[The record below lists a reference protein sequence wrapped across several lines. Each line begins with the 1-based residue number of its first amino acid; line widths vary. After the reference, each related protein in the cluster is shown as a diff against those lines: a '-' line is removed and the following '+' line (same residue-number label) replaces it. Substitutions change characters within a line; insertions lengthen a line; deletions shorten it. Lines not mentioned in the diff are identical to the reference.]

1 MTQQKTNRNPLI
13 IIWIVLATSLGFNI
27 FQGLNIHQLRE
38 TYESK
43 VDNLLS
49 SSATVEKELNDTY
62 SELNK
67 YKGISSNLD
76 SLLEEA
82 KGKVDEQK
90 SRIDELVRHEK
101 NSSVLNKKL
110 QLELASLKSMKEDY
124 LEKIDALLLENEQLK
139 KDKTDLATTVESLS
153 KNLEK
158 TVNTAAVLK
167 SEYFHV
173 SAYKKRSNN
182 KYAATVIAKR
192 TNKIEACFVLLE
204 NTIAKPGMR
213 NIYLR
218 IIEPGGKIL
227 GDRIA
232 GSNTFRK
239 SGSEEDLLY
248 TGLKQIDYQ
257 NSKQDLC
264 IFWEDAERTFSSGT
278 YMVEV
283 YVEGFLSGVSSIN
296 LR

>member
-1 MTQQKTNRNPLI
+1 MTQQQKNRNPLI
-13 IIWIVLATSLGFNI
+13 IIWIVLATSIGFNI
-27 FQGLNIHQLRE
+27 FQWLNIHQLRE

-67 YKGISSNLD
+67 FKGISSNLD
-76 SLLEEA
+76 SLLKEA

-90 SRIDELVRHEK
+90 SRIEELVRHEK
-101 NSSVLNKKL
+101 NNSVLNKKL
-110 QLELASLKSMKEDY
+110 QIELTSLKTMKEDY

-139 KDKTDLATTVESLS
+139 KDKNDLTSTVESLS
-153 KNLEK
+153 KNLKK
-158 TVNTAAVLK
+158 TVSTAGGLK
-167 SEYFHV
+167 SEYFNV
-173 SAYKKRSNN
+173 AAYKKRSNN
-182 KYAATVIAKR
+182 KYAATAIAKR
-192 TNKIEACFVLLE
+192 TNKLEACFVLLE
-204 NTIAKPGMR
+204 NSIAEAGMK
-213 NIYLR
+213 NVYLR

-227 GDRIA
+227 GDRSA

-239 SGSEEDLLY
+239 SGSDEDLLY

-257 NSKQDLC
+257 NTKQDLC
-264 IFWEDAERTFSSGT
+264 IFWEDSERTFSSGT

-283 YVEGFLSGVSSIN
+283 YVEGILSGISSIN

>member
-90 SRIDELVRHEK
+90 SRIDELVHHEK

-173 SAYKKRSNN
+173 SAYKKRSNS

-204 NTIAKPGMR
+204 NAIAKPGMR

-227 GDRIA
+227 GDRNA